1 MKNLLLLLLFFVTI
15 GSMIVVYFIPKI
27 NHYNDIDFLE
37 ASLAEVIAKVPE
49 SKDIYLFS
57 ESLPNATATKYKTMM
72 VMAPRIVIEDDF
84 KNISKGQYILMVQD
98 KNGKNSTLQ
107 SPAFLNQ
114 TVTIVDE
121 NNQFYHITLLKKK

>member
-1 MKNLLLLLLFFVTI
+1 
-15 GSMIVVYFIPKI
+15 
-27 NHYNDIDFLE
+27 
-37 ASLAEVIAKVPE
+37 
-49 SKDIYLFS
+49 
-57 ESLPNATATKYKTMM
+57 MM

-114 TVTIVDE
+114 TVTILDE
-121 NNQFYHITLLKKK
+121 KNHFYHIILLKKK

>member
-37 ASLAEVIAKVPE
+37 ASLAEVITKVPE
-49 SKDIYLFS
+49 SKVLYLFS

-84 KNISKGQYILMVQD
+84 KNISKGQYILMFQD

-107 SPAFLNQ
+107 SPTFLNQ
-114 TVTIVDE
+114 TFTIVDE